1 MAYTDIE
8 KENLEA
14 HVELCAERYKQL
26 ETKIVSIDDRLQ
38 IVENHLVAIRES
50 IANKNS
56 DTNRQFITIGT
67 SIFGIILTA
76 MLGLL
81 VHLVTK

>member
-26 ETKIVSIDDRLQ
+26 EAKISSIDDRLQ
-38 IVENHLVAIRES
+38 TVETHLVAIRES